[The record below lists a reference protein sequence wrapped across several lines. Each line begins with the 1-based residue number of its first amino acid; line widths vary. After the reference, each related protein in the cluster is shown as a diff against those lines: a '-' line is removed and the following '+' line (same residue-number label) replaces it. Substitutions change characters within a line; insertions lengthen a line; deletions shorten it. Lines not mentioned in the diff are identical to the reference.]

1 MSVPLDKWQKQMED
15 HFADLKAR
23 RDRSGLPIFALEHGL
38 AKESLADIATQLRQR
53 LIHGERLAPH
63 WLLWTIY
70 AAERGYTYEGGEY
83 WQSFEESTPCWD
95 SRDRYRVSNWFRK
108 FQKLYNGVVPS
119 GPWARH
125 FSIIAWPITHA
136 VLPRFL
142 QWQFARTL
150 YDLRYRLARLNDA
163 DPATIGR
170 LIASN
175 VHYASTRLEQFLQ
188 QEELVGRLVLALL
201 HQDHIEGEEPIL
213 PATLNRIVSDLE
225 RVRDARAWIKE
236 ASRVVSDRF
245 RGLGRGTGYRQP
257 AAAGGTAKRS
267 PFEARPD
274 IRPDLRLYYKG
285 KGTWDLQIDIP
296 SFKDVGA
303 LNPEVRRFLKQTR
316 CAVNGNSGKKPP
328 GWLLTG
334 RRQAVLRNWPDPDQP
349 MVAFEAKDGTVDHL
363 LSSECR
369 MSPGPVWLFRIGK
382 DGLAREIASRIMRPG
397 QDYVITSKERLDDL
411 RHFQQPCTVN
421 CAGIH
426 AIHLSIPEAI
436 PEALAQQL
444 KAWKLEIART
454 IRVWPAGL
462 PGRSWDGEGR
472 GEWLTTE
479 KPCLGIAPDH
489 EVEAFQINLD
499 GSETQTI
506 RAGAP
511 SEPIFIQ
518 LPELAAGRHLLR
530 VRAQTQNKDAGHLAA
545 HEGCLELRVREPE
558 AWVSGTSLHAGLV
571 VTRNPYDATLDTFW
585 QNDFD
590 LSVAGPEGR
599 QVTPIVALQNAAEDV
614 IFTRQVCGPL
624 NLPVTPDVWK
634 KRFNDFLL
642 REKCEWSYLEAT
654 SGILTLDGGELGR
667 YDIRFEHDVKPVRW
681 VLRHESDG
689 VFIRLVDETSQ
700 EGTAPV
706 CQFFGMERP
715 RDRQS
720 IGPEKALRGF
730 TVEPPGGLFA
740 AKIGKSRDYIVV
752 STGLSD
758 SHLAGLG
765 VRPNHGHISGDPKS
779 IINLLRVL
787 RFWNRARVAGDLG
800 SFHRWQ
806 VINTL
811 MHGIVG
817 IIAGWDWARAEA
829 RLIGAS
835 DPGDALSRLQSMVN
849 HKSGFASVI
858 VRDAGTMTAG
868 RKRLAAWFTNLA
880 KRYRIASDA
889 DLCRFA
895 FEFASRPHA
904 LPTLY
909 LEGLEDH
916 IRRAKASQTLIRAAR
931 LAVLCKSCANGRAA
945 RLLPEFDS

>member
-1 MSVPLDKWQKQMED
+1 MED

-38 AKESLADIATQLRQR
+38 AEESLADIATQLRQR

-83 WQSFEESTPCWD
+83 WQSFEEATPSWD

-119 GPWARH
+119 GPWAEH

-136 VLPRFL
+136 ILPRFL

-150 YDLRYRLARLNDA
+150 YDLRYRLARLNDV

-170 LIASN
+170 LVESN
-175 VHYASTRLEQFLQ
+175 VYYASTRLEQFLQ

-201 HQDHIEGEEPIL
+201 HQDQNEGEEPL
-213 PATLNRIVSDLE
+213 LSATLERIVGDLE
-225 RVRDARAWIKE
+225 QVRDARAWIKE

-245 RGLGRGTGYRQP
+245 KGLGRGTGSRQI
-257 AAAGGTAKRS
+257 ASAGGTAKHPS
-267 PFEARPD
+267 FESRPD

-285 KGTWDLQIDIP
+285 QGNWDLQIDIP

-303 LNPEVRRFLKQTR
+303 LDPEVRQFLKQTR
-316 CAVNGNSGKKPP
+316 CAVNGSTGKKPP
-328 GWLLTG
+328 GWLLSG

-349 MVAFEAKDGTVDHL
+349 MVAFEGKNGTVDHL

-369 MSPGPVWLFRIGK
+369 MSAGPVWLFRIGK
-382 DGLAREIASRIMRPG
+382 DGLAREIAGRTVRPG
-397 QDYVITSKERLDDL
+397 QDYVVASKEPLDDL
-411 RHFQQPCTVN
+411 LNLQQPCTIN
-421 CAGIH
+421 CTDIH
-426 AIHLSIPEAI
+426 AIHLSIPKAI

-444 KAWKLEIART
+444 KAWNLEIART
-454 IRVWPAGL
+454 IGVWPAGL

-489 EVEAFQINLD
+489 KVETFQISLD
-499 GSETQTI
+499 DSEAQTV
-506 RAGAP
+506 RAG
-511 SEPIFIQ
+511 EPGEPTFIQ
-518 LPELAAGRHLLR
+518 LPELTAGRHILR
-530 VRAQTQNKDAGHLAA
+530 ISAQTQNGEGVGLAS
-545 HEGCLELRVREPE
+545 HEGYLELRVREPE
-558 AWVSGTSLHAGLV
+558 SWASGTSLHAGLI
-571 VTRNPYDATLDTFW
+571 VTRSPHDATLDTFW
-585 QNDFD
+585 QNEFD

-599 QVTPIVALQNAAEDV
+599 QVTPSVALRNAAEDE
-614 IFTRQVCGPL
+614 IFTRQVCDAL

-634 KRFNDFLL
+634 KRFNDFLQ
-642 REKCEWSYLEAT
+642 REKCEWRYLEAT

-667 YDIRFEHDVKPVRW
+667 YDIRFEHDVKPARW
-681 VLRHESDG
+681 VLRHQSDG
-689 VFIRLVDETSQ
+689 VFIRLVDETNQ

-706 CQFFGMERP
+706 CQFFGMESP
-715 RDRQS
+715 RDMES
-720 IGPEKALRGF
+720 IDPEKALRGF
-730 TVEPPGGLFA
+730 KVEPPGGLFTA
-740 AKIGKSRDYIVV
+740 TIGTSRDYIAV

-765 VRPNHGHISGDPKS
+765 VRPNHGHISGDPKA
-779 IINLLRVL
+779 IVNLIRILRH
-787 RFWNRARVAGDLG
+787 WNSARVAGDLG
-800 SFHRWQ
+800 TFHRWQ

-829 RLIGAS
+829 QFIEAS
-835 DPGDALSRLQSMVN
+835 VSGDALSRLQSLVN
-849 HKSGFASVI
+849 HRSGFASVI
-858 VRDAGTMTAG
+858 VRDAGTMTGG
-868 RKRLAAWFTNLA
+868 RKQLIAWFSDLA

-889 DLCRFA
+889 DLCQFA
-895 FEFASRPHA
+895 LEFASRPHA

-909 LEGLEDH
+909 LEGLENR
-916 IRRAKASQTLIRAAR
+916 IRRAKANRTLVRAAR
-931 LAVLCKSCANGRAA
+931 LAILSKSCADGRAA
-945 RLLPEFDS
+945 RLLPEGES

>member
-1 MSVPLDKWQKQMED
+1 MEG

-38 AKESLADIATQLRQR
+38 AEDSIEEIADQLRQR
-53 LIHGERLAPH
+53 LIRGERLAPH

-83 WQSFEESTPCWD
+83 WQSFEEATPGWD

-108 FQKLYNGVVPS
+108 FQESYNGVVPS
-119 GPWARH
+119 GPWAGH

-150 YDLRYRLARLNDA
+150 YDLRYRLARLNDV
-163 DPATIGR
+163 DPAKIGR

-175 VHYASTRLEQFLQ
+175 VYYASTRLEQFLQ

-201 HQDHIEGEEPIL
+201 HQDQIEGEEPLL
-213 PATLNRIVSDLE
+213 PATLDRIVSDLE
-225 RVRDARAWIKE
+225 QVRDARTWIKE

-245 RGLGRGTGYRQP
+245 KGLGRGTGSRQL
-257 AAAGGTAKRS
+257 AAAGGTTDRS
-267 PFEARPD
+267 SFEAHPD
-274 IRPDLRLYYKG
+274 IRPDLRLHYKG
-285 KGTWDLQIDIP
+285 QGNWDLQIDIP
-296 SFKDVGA
+296 SFKYVGA
-303 LNPEVRRFLKQTR
+303 LNPEVRQFLKQTR
-316 CAVNGNSGKKPP
+316 CAVNGSTGKKPP
-328 GWLLTG
+328 GWLLSG
-334 RRQAVLRNWPDPDQP
+334 RRQAVLRSWPDPDQP
-349 MVAFEAKDGTVDHL
+349 MVAFEAKNGTVDHI

-382 DGLAREIASRIMRPG
+382 DGLAREIAGRTVRPG
-397 QDYVITSKERLDDL
+397 QDYVIASQEPLDDPL
-411 RHFQQPCTVN
+411 DLHQSCTVN
-421 CAGIH
+421 CTDIH

-479 KPCLGIAPDH
+479 KPCLCIAPDH
-489 EVEAFQINLD
+489 KVEAFQISLD
-499 GSETQTI
+499 GSEAQTV
-506 RAGAP
+506 RAG
-511 SEPIFIQ
+511 EPGEPTFIQ

-530 VRAQTQNKDAGHLAA
+530 VSAQTQNKDAAGLAS
-545 HEGCLELRVREPE
+545 HEGYLELRVREPE
-558 AWVSGTSLHAGLV
+558 PWVSGTSLHAGLI
-571 VTRNPYDATLDTFW
+571 VTRSPHDATLDTFW
-585 QNDFD
+585 QNEFD

-599 QVTPIVALQNAAEDV
+599 QITPFVALNNAAEDE
-614 IFTRQVCGPL
+614 IFTRQVCAAL

-634 KRFNDFLL
+634 KRFNDFLQ
-642 REKCEWSYLEAT
+642 REKCEWRYLEAT
-654 SGILTLDGGELGR
+654 SGILTLDGGELGH
-667 YDIRFEHDVKPVRW
+667 YDIRFEHEVKPVRW

-689 VFIRLVDETSQ
+689 VFIRLVDETNQ

-720 IGPEKALRGF
+720 IDPEKALRGF
-730 TVEPPGGLFA
+730 KVEPPGGLFA
-740 AKIGKSRDYIVV
+740 ARIGKSRDYIAV
-752 STGLSD
+752 STGQSG
-758 SHLAGLG
+758 SRLAGLG
-765 VRPNHGHISGDPKS
+765 VRPNHGHISGDPKA
-779 IINLLRVL
+779 IINLIRILIY
-787 RFWNRARVAGDLG
+787 WNSARVAGDLG
-800 SFHRWQ
+800 TFHRWQ

-811 MHGIVG
+811 MQGIVG

-829 RLIGAS
+829 QFIDAS
-835 DPGDALSRLQSMVN
+835 DHGNALSRLQSLVN

-858 VRDAGTMTAG
+858 VRDAGTLTGG
-868 RKRLAAWFTNLA
+868 RKQLIAWFTDLA
-880 KRYRIASDA
+880 KRYRITSDA
-889 DLCRFA
+889 DLCQFA
-895 FEFASRPHA
+895 LEFASRPHA

-909 LEGLEDH
+909 LEGLENH
-916 IRRAKASQTLIRAAR
+916 IRRAKASQTLVRAAR
-931 LAVLCKSCANGRAA
+931 LAILCKSCADGRAA
-945 RLLPEFDS
+945 KLLPEADS